1 MDLPIRRTLSTGL
14 SFAFTRPGALLV
26 VAFALASAVQV
37 GLVYALAT
45 AYVPM
50 SVPGTPPAAA
60 PTPGTSLPLSIAVA
74 AGSLGVVTG
83 GLLTA
88 PVQVVAARVMVAD
101 PRRRLPDEL
110 VFHRLGWA
118 SLNTLA
124 GGLGQLV
131 LFLCFE
137 ALTIG
142 LVGYAVLRY
151 APRAVLRLTAVAS
164 PRVVV
169 FVAFAVLSLPALF
182 VMVSF
187 SFVPHSIALRD
198 RNAARAF
205 VESWRTTRGNRLR
218 ILAVL
223 LGPMAAQLLV
233 SQGIQVAFPDPTMT
247 SVVAIQ
253 AVSLVVGAVVAV
265 LNTTLLTRAYLS
277 LGDGVPPLGGWQ
289 WE

>member
-1 MDLPIRRTLSTGL
+1 MDLPIRRTLSAGL
-14 SFAFTRPGALLV
+14 SFAFTRTGALLV

-50 SVPGTPPAAA
+50 SVPGTPLAAA

-74 AGSLGVVTG
+74 AGSLGAVTG

-88 PVQVVAARVMVAD
+88 PVQVVATRVMVAD
-101 PRRRLPDEL
+101 PRRQLSDEL
-110 VFHRLGWA
+110 VLHRLGWA

-124 GGLGQLV
+124 GGLVQFV
-131 LFLCFE
+131 LFVCLE
-137 ALTIG
+137 VLTIG
-142 LVGYAVLRY
+142 LVGYVALRY

-164 PRVVV
+164 PGIVV
-169 FVAFAVLSLPALF
+169 FVAFVVLSLPALF
-182 VMVSF
+182 VMLSF
-187 SFVPHSIALRD
+187 SFVPQAIALRD

-218 ILAVL
+218 ILALL
-223 LGPMAAQLLV
+223 LGPMAASLLV
-233 SQGIQVAFPDPTMT
+233 SQGTQVAFPDPTLAGFLA
-247 SVVAIQ
+247 VQ
-253 AVSLVVGAVVAV
+253 AVSLVVGAGVSV
-265 LNTTLLTRAYLS
+265 LNATLLTRAYLY

-289 WE
+289 WD